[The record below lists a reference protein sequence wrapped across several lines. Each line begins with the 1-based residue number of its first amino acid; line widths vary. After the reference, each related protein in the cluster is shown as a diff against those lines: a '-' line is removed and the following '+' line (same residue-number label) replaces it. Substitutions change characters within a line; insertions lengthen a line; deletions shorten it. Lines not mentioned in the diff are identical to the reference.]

1 MYRDFY
7 TTLAQVLPVLLLALI
22 WDSRYLDQVRRQ
34 QRPSRRVDPAGGYF
48 WTKPRVRAYS
58 LTVASVIVVELA
70 VVVFVLAGALP
81 DSTVLRTVLVAGLVL
96 SLATL
101 LFRVVVDVVDATRP
115 EPPGPAAVASAA
127 PPSTTATPDPTPAIP
142 APAAPARTAT
152 DDALGTS
159 EVTGDAT
166 TNRPG

>member
-58 LTVASVIVVELA
+58 LTIASVIVVELA

-96 SLATL
+96 SLGTL
-101 LFRVVVDVVDATRP
+101 LFRVAVDVVDATRP
-115 EPPGPAAVASAA
+115 EPPPPAAAA
-127 PPSTTATPDPTPAIP
+127 PE
-142 APAAPARTAT
+142 PAAPPARTAVDEAAGTSAVT
-152 DDALGTS
+152 DDAT
-159 EVTGDAT
+159 V
-166 TNRPG
+166 NRPG